1 MDFLNKAIQGYATAL
16 KFKPKDPSLHLLLGM
31 TLEEAFFAEDMFGL
45 KKEVCLL
52 FCFEEYCKMFAC
64 ILTFRQ
70 KVTQ

>member
-52 FCFEEYCKMFAC
+52 FCFEE
-64 ILTFRQ
+64 
-70 KVTQ
+70 